1 MSDLKTGKIRV
12 TKFFFLIQYIIQR
25 QKTSIKTESEISIL
39 LQAKHSNIVR
49 YYTSYRREL
58 SGIEWVDIVM
68 ELCHGTIEDYRNDPS
83 LFPKFSNQSIC
94 SQSAQGLDY
103 LHNQMQKT
111 IDQTWYVVHK
121 DIKPTNIL
129 LSNNDGNVKLTDFN
143 ISKQIECQHD
153 SFENTNTCTP
163 DWSAP
168 ELQMKGDA
176 QRPLTKAYDIF
187 SLGTGK
193 HTHD

>member
-1 MSDLKTGKIRV
+1 MN
-12 TKFFFLIQYIIQR
+12 FQR
-25 QKTSIKTESEISIL
+25 QKPSNKSDSEISIL
-39 LQAKHSNIVR
+39 LEAKHSNIVR

-58 SGIEWVDIVM
+58 SGIKCVDIVM
-68 ELCHGTIEDYRNDPS
+68 ELCDGTIEDYKKSPR
-83 LFPKFSNQSIC
+83 LFPKFSDQSIC
-94 SQSAQGLDY
+94 TQSAQGLDY

-129 LSNNDGNVKLTDFN
+129 LSNYDGNVKLTDFN
-143 ISKQIECQHD
+143 ISKQIDSQKD
-153 SFENTNTCTP
+153 SFANTITCTP

-168 ELQMKGDA
+168 ELQMTGA
-176 QRPLTKAYDIF
+176 ANRPLTKAYDIF

-193 HTHD
+193 THLRQGIK